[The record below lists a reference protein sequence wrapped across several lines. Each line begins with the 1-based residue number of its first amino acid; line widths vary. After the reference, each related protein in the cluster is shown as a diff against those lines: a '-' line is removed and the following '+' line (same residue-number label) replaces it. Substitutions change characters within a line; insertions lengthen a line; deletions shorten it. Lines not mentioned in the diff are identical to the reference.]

1 MKRAL
6 STLDAARAGEKP
18 LAPEVW
24 ECVLPSTGD
33 VVSIVRIVVEAH
45 HVARECRVFTT
56 DEVAI
61 LIDAVG
67 DCVLDFGISS

>member
-33 VVSIVRIVVEAH
+33 VLSIVRTVVEAH
-45 HVARECRVFTT
+45 HVARECHVFTT
-56 DEVAI
+56 DKVAI

-67 DCVLDFGISS
+67 ELCPRLEA